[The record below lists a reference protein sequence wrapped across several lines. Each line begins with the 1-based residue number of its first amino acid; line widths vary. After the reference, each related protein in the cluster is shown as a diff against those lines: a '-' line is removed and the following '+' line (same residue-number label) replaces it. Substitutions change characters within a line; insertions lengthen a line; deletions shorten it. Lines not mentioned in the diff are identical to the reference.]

1 MVTAITFPK
10 SWPPSMWIES
20 SQSWW
25 SWIGQSRSGRGN
37 PRKIRVQWFGYFG
50 CFVCWWVEKMRLM
63 IAAII
68 KVLGNESFNWI
79 KCKDFSADLW
89 QDWHFFMCFFY
100 YVYIIYIYIY
110 RLYIYILYIYI
121 WCRYFRLC
129 YRMPENFQEVLM
141 PCECG
146 SWLIT
151 MGPINGWLMDVYG
164 LKMAMFEIHNWALS
178 AYCCFFFSIC
188 DLPSNQGYI
197 MSNSSVE
204 SKDST

>member
-63 IAAII
+63 IAAI
-68 KVLGNESFNWI
+68 VLGNESFNWI

-89 QDWHFFMCFFY
+89 QDWHFFMFFFY
-100 YVYIIYIYIY
+100 YVYIMYHT
-110 RLYIYILYIYI
+110 
-121 WCRYFRLC
+121 
-129 YRMPENFQEVLM
+129 MPCENFQEVLM

-151 MGPINGWLMDVYG
+151 MGPINGWFMDVYG
-164 LKMAMFEIHNWALS
+164 LKMAMFKIHNWALS
-178 AYCCFFFSIC
+178 AYCWFFFSIC
-188 DLPSNQGYI
+188 DIPSNQGYI